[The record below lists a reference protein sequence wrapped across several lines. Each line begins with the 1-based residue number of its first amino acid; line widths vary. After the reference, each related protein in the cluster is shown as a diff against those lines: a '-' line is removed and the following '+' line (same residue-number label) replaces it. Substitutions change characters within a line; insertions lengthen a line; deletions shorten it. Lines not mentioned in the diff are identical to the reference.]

1 MDKGAWQAIVILV
14 SQIVRHDWVT
24 HTHTHTFIGRTDAE
38 AEAPIS
44 DHLRQRTDWKR
55 PQIWERLKA
64 GGEGDNRGWDGWMA
78 SLTWWTWLWTRFRRW
93 WRTEKPCMLQPMGS
107 QRVECDWVTELNY
120 NCKEADLELQ
130 SKFFTCV
137 SKWKWQNRLQAVRYN
152 FVCVCVHVQ
161 ILVHICNILLV
172 FNGNSKKLC

>member
-1 MDKGAWQAIVILV
+1 MVAHSGILAWKSHGQRSLAGYSHPGVTN
-14 SQIVRHDWVT
+14 SQTRLSDSHT
-24 HTHTHTFIGRTDAE
+24 HTHTHIFIGRTDAE

-44 DHLRQRTDWKR
+44 DHLTQRTDWKR

-78 SLTWWTWLWTRFRRW
+78 SLTWWTWVWTRFRRW
-93 WRTEKPCMLQPMGS
+93 WRTEKPCMLQAMGS

-137 SKWKWQNRLQAVRYN
+137 SKWKWQNRLQTVRYN
-152 FVCVCVHVQ
+152 FVCVCA
-161 ILVHICNILLV
+161 CAN
-172 FNGNSKKLC
+172 FSSYM